1 MSGAQ
6 EAMPTPLDID
16 EIAQRIQLIRSQRVI
31 LDTDLAAFYGETTK
45 RFNQQVRR
53 NLARFPADF
62 MFQLDAEEAQ
72 SLRLQF
78 ATLDVADKG
87 SKNGKPGRGRYSKYL
102 PMAFTEHGAIMA
114 ATLLN
119 SPRATEISVHVV
131 RAFVQWRSMLA
142 TNRDLSQKLH
152 TLERK
157 VSQHDGSIGE
167 LIEAMRQLL
176 AEPELH
182 KRPIGFV
189 HPQEAS
195 KPKLKALKA
204 SAAKKAAIAAP
215 TKAVRKK

>member
-1 MSGAQ
+1 MFRRAGRRFGRTVLRRTRCAPRDAQ
-6 EAMPTPLDID
+6 
-16 EIAQRIQLIRSQRVI
+16 
-31 LDTDLAAFYGETTK
+31 
-45 RFNQQVRR
+45 
-53 NLARFPADF
+53 
-62 MFQLDAEEAQ
+62 EAQ

-78 ATLDVADKG
+78 ATLAAADKG
-87 SKNGKPGRGRYSKYL
+87 SEDGKAGRGRYSKYL
-102 PMAFTEHGAIMA
+102 PRAFTEHGAIMA

-142 TNRDLSQKLH
+142 TNRELSQKLH

-167 LIEAMRQLL
+167 LIEAMRHLL
-176 AEPELH
+176 AAPEVH

-195 KPKLKALKA
+195 KPKPKALKA

-215 TKAVRKK
+215 TKTVRKK

>member
-1 MSGAQ
+1 MITRDSFLQRGRPDPGSGRPDPGS
-6 EAMPTPLDID
+6 E
-16 EIAQRIQLIRSQRVI
+16 LIRGQRVI

-78 ATLDVADKG
+78 ATLDAAAKG
-87 SKNGKPGRGRYSKYL
+87 SQDGKPGRGRYSKYL

-114 ATLLN
+114 ATLLG
-119 SPRATEISVHVV
+119 SPRATGISVHVV
-131 RAFVQWRSMLA
+131 RAFVQWCSMLA
-142 TNRDLSQKLH
+142 TNRELSQKLH

-176 AEPELH
+176 AAPEVH

-189 HPQEAS
+189 HPQEAT
-195 KPKLKALKA
+195 KPKAKAV
-204 SAAKKAAIAAP
+204 STAKKTTAVKAA
-215 TKAVRKK
+215 RKK

>member
-6 EAMPTPLDID
+6 QAMPTPLDVG
-16 EIAQRIQLIRSQRVI
+16 EIAQRIQLIRGQRVI

-53 NLARFPADF
+53 NLARFPTDF
-62 MFQLDAEEAQ
+62 MFQLDAQEAQ

-78 ATLDVADKG
+78 ATLDAADKD
-87 SKNGKPGRGRYSKYL
+87 GKPGRGRYSKYL

-114 ATLLN
+114 ATLLG
-119 SPRATEISVHVV
+119 SARATEISVHVV

-142 TNRDLSQKLH
+142 TNRELSQKLH

-157 VSQHDGSIGE
+157 VAQHDGSIGE

-176 AEPELH
+176 AAPEVH

-189 HPQEAS
+189 HPQEAT
-195 KPKLKALKA
+195 KPKAKAVSTVKKTTA
-204 SAAKKAAIAAP
+204 VKAA
-215 TKAVRKK
+215 RKK

>member
-1 MSGAQ
+1 
-6 EAMPTPLDID
+6 MPSTPTSQPLSID
-16 EIAQRIQLIRSQRVI
+16 DIAQRIQLIRGQRVI
-31 LDTDLAAFYGETTK
+31 LDTALAAFYGETTK

-72 SLRLQF
+72 SLRLQI
-78 ATLDVADKG
+78 ATLDAADG
-87 SKNGKPGRGRYSKYL
+87 GQVGKPGRGRYSKYL

-119 SPRATEISVHVV
+119 SARATEISVHVV

-142 TNRDLSQKLH
+142 TNRELSSKLH

-157 VSQHDGSIGE
+157 VSKHDGSIGE

-176 AEPELH
+176 AAPEVH

-189 HPQEAS
+189 HPQEAT
-195 KPKLKALKA
+195 KPKAKAVSTVKKTTA
-204 SAAKKAAIAAP
+204 VKAA
-215 TKAVRKK
+215 RKK

>member
-1 MSGAQ
+1 M
-6 EAMPTPLDID
+6 E
-16 EIAQRIQLIRSQRVI
+16 EIAQRIHLVRGHRVI
-31 LDTDLAAFYGETTK
+31 LDAVLAAFYGETTK

-53 NLARFPADF
+53 NLARFPEDF

-78 ATLDVADKG
+78 ATLDAADKG
-87 SKNGKPGRGRYSKYL
+87 DQEGKPGRGRYSKYL

-119 SPRATEISVHVV
+119 SHRATEVSVHVV

-142 TNRDLSQKLH
+142 TNRELAQKLH

-157 VSQHDGSIGE
+157 VSKHGDSIGE
-167 LIEAMRQLL
+167 LIEAIRQLL
-176 AEPELH
+176 ATPEAH

-189 HPQEAS
+189 HPSEMSPPPSQFANTA
-195 KPKLKALKA
+195 KH
-204 SAAKKAAIAAP
+204 SAGSSCEEIYS
-215 TKAVRKK
+215 